1 MTYVNSAKNNINSN
15 ISNLSEDLA
24 LGFKDLNSKT
34 TSDKN
39 EIIGKINDISSKQDT
54 YYNNLIQKMNDSN
67 TDVFGKFDSVNST
80 LESFKN
86 TTYSDL
92 STLKSTQ
99 KDISTNV
106 SYLINAVGNATDG
119 ADKYTLFGRI
129 TRVVNGIDTIN
140 TKLDTINTNVNTID
154 SNIDSII
161 EFLRT
166 NYGYTN

>member
-1 MTYVNSAKNNINSN
+1 
-15 ISNLSEDLA
+15 
-24 LGFKDLNSKT
+24 
-34 TSDKN
+34 
-39 EIIGKINDISSKQDT
+39 
-54 YYNNLIQKMNDSN
+54 MNDSN

>member
-1 MTYVNSAKNNINSN
+1 MITAEISKWIALVLAITAIVFLVKAGMKIFNILVMAAVLAFCWFTFFTEVGAAR
-15 ISNLSEDLA
+15 LSIA
-24 LGFKDLNSKT
+24 LVGKPITAYT
-34 TSDKN
+34 TKL
-39 EIIGKINDISSKQDT
+39 EKQ
-54 YYNNLIQKMNDSN
+54 N
-67 TDVFGKFDSVNST
+67 
-80 LESFKN
+80 
-86 TTYSDL
+86 
-92 STLKSTQ
+92 
-99 KDISTNV
+99 DISTNV
-106 SYLINAVGNATDG
+106 SYLRNAVGNATDG